1 MAEIWGA
8 AIAVGGSLIAGYA
21 NKKSADKA
29 SDKNASN
36 ARAATKDE
44 ALYSGLLSQF
54 QNAEDYRYQQLNRQ
68 NKERGLAEFRKFNNM
83 QSIAPNYQQDINTGI
98 QVPAQQ
104 TMESLLPQE
113 KKGGGGGGKKR
124 SLFDKVHNPL
134 GL

>member
-29 SDKNASN
+29 ADRAESS
-36 ARAATKDE
+36 ARAATRDE

-54 QNAEDYRYQQLNRQ
+54 QNEEEYRFQQLNRQ

-83 QSIAPNYQQDINTGI
+83 QAISPNYQQDINTGI
-98 QVPAQQ
+98 KVPDKQNIAA
-104 TMESLLPQE
+104 MLPAE
-113 KKGGGGGGKKR
+113 KQAEGKKKR
-124 SLFDKVHNPL
+124 SLLDKLGNPA

>member
-29 SDKNASN
+29 ADKAASN
-36 ARAATKDE
+36 ARAATRDE

-54 QNAEDYRYQQLNRQ
+54 QNEDEYRFQQLNRQ

-83 QSIAPNYQQDINTGI
+83 QAISPNYQQDINTGI
-98 QVPAQQ
+98 KVPDKVDITSMLPAQDQ
-104 TMESLLPQE
+104 
-113 KKGGGGGGKKR
+113 GGGGKKKR
-124 SLFDKVHNPL
+124 SLLDKLGNPL